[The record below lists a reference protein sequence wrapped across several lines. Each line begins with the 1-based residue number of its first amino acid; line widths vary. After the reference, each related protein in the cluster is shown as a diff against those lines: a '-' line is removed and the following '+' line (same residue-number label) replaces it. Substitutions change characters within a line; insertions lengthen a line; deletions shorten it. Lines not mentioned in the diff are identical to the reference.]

1 MKKFFSYLKIKQDIK
16 RGKLCQNAMVLER
29 AKRMSL
35 ANNFTTDL
43 TSLVAEINGE
53 SFRSRLSGDGKFL
66 DGERVMASTVSPFN
80 GPGAVMAPTA
90 SPIWPAVMAPTVSPI
105 WPAVKAST
113 VSPINGPAGMCTPIS
128 PENSGDSSPCKIILY
143 SKDSYKG
150 DSLTLSASMPDLS
163 VWDFKE
169 KLASVK
175 VEGTCQ
181 WKIFTGD
188 TITLYLCIR

>member
-80 GPGAVMAPTA
+80 GPGAVMAPT
-90 SPIWPAVMAPTVSPI
+90 VSPI

-163 VWDFKE
+163 VWDFEE

>member
-1 MKKFFSYLKIKQDIK
+1 MKKFFAYLKIKQDIK

-43 TSLVAEINGE
+43 TSLVAEINGT
-53 SFRSRLSGDGKFL
+53 SFRSGMSGKFL
-66 DGERVMASTVSPFN
+66 DGESGSTVSPM
-80 GPGAVMAPTA
+80 GDPGAVM
-90 SPIWPAVMAPTVSPI
+90 
-105 WPAVKAST
+105 AST

-163 VWDFKE
+163 VWDFEE

>member
-1 MKKFFSYLKIKQDIK
+1 
-16 RGKLCQNAMVLER
+16 
-29 AKRMSL
+29 MS
-35 ANNFTTDL
+35 
-43 TSLVAEINGE
+43 
-53 SFRSRLSGDGKFL
+53 GKFL
-66 DGERVMASTVSPFN
+66 DGESGSTVSPM
-80 GPGAVMAPTA
+80 GDPGAVM
-90 SPIWPAVMAPTVSPI
+90 
-105 WPAVKAST
+105 AST

-128 PENSGDSSPCKIILY
+128 PENSGDSGPCKIILY